1 MYKRKVKLTHLLL
14 FYDNGATKDVFYP
27 GVISGKALMR
37 KIARDPRV
45 LVRRSD
51 DGCYTAVQPSRAGLK
66 SAVSLGYEVV
76 GLETDPI
83 KLICFSTQRITRG
96 MPDGQGDTSASD

>member
-1 MYKRKVKLTHLLL
+1 MYKRKIKLTRLLL
-14 FYDNGATKDVFYP
+14 FYDDGATQEVFYP
-27 GVISGKALMR
+27 GVISGKALIR
-37 KIARDPRV
+37 KLAIDPRV

-51 DGCYTAVQPSRAGLK
+51 DDWYTAVQPSRAGLK

-83 KLICFSTQRITRG
+83 KLICFSIQRKGLKNEQESNNSRG
-96 MPDGQGDTSASD
+96 A

>member
-27 GVISGKALMR
+27 GVISSKALMR
-37 KIARDPRV
+37 KIAIDPRV

-51 DGCYTAVQPSRAGLK
+51 DGCYTAAQPSRVGLK